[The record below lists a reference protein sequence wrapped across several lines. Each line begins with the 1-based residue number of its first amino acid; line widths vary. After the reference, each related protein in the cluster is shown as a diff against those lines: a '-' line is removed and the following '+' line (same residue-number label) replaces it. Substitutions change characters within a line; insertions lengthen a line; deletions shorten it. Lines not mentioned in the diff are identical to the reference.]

1 MALALLV
8 VAAACGA
15 CDEPSRKPWG
25 AAPRLERLDLTAVA
39 LLPAAAVEAP
49 PDLTAPAFVERDPA
63 IGALSIGP
71 THTGELIDGVA
82 IEAGVGLAIL
92 PFAQERDAI
101 FGTPAMV
108 GLITRAAARVAR
120 MTPGSTLWI
129 GDLSRARG
137 GPFAPHASHQNGR
150 DADLAFYLMAKDG
163 TPADEPAMRA
173 VDASGRVG
181 AKRFDVVRNW
191 ALIEAMLEDPAAQ
204 VQWVFVAS
212 YLRTLLLERARAVGS
227 PLASR
232 AERILLEPR
241 DSSPHADHFHVRI
254 YCGPDDRLAGCLDA
268 APFHA
273 WIDRHDE
280 LVTRWLDGLV
290 PFLDNPHHP
299 EVDHAIEAI
308 VRMNATAA
316 LPRLD
321 ALADHPDPAIAA
333 LAKDGAAF
341 LRGARS
347 RQSWERWRPRD
358 VGH

>member
-1 MALALLV
+1 MATCLGL
-8 VAAACGA
+8 G
-15 CDEPSRKPWG
+15 CDPPQPTPWG
-25 AAPRLERLDLTAVA
+25 EAPRLERIDLTGVA
-39 LLPAAAVEAP
+39 LLPAAAVDVPPAP
-49 PDLTAPAFVERDPA
+49 AAPAFVKRDSA
-63 IGALSIGP
+63 VGALSIGP

-82 IEAGVGLAIL
+82 IEPRPGLGVLS
-92 PFAQERDAI
+92 FARDREATW
-101 FGTPAMV
+101 GTPALV

-120 MTPGSTLWI
+120 MAPGSTLWV
-129 GDLSRARG
+129 GDLSRVRG

-150 DADLAFYLMAKDG
+150 DVDLAFYLMDANG
-163 TPADEPAMRA
+163 GPADEPAMRPA
-173 VDASGRVG
+173 DANGRVG
-181 AKRFDVVRNW
+181 AKRFDVPRNW
-191 ALIEAMLEDPAAQ
+191 ALVEAMLEDPAAQ

-212 YLRTLLLERARAVGS
+212 HLRALLLERARAVGS
-227 PLASR
+227 PLVSR
-232 AERILLEPR
+232 AERVLLEPR

-268 APFHA
+268 PPFHV
-273 WIDRHDE
+273 WVDRHDA
-280 LVTRWLDGLV
+280 LVARWLDGLV

-308 VRMNATAA
+308 VRMNAAEA

-321 ALADHPDPAIAA
+321 TLADHPDPAIAE

-347 RQSWERWRPRD
+347 RQAWERWRPRD